1 MEVVGP
7 VRRADGQSARAGGKR
22 HRTGLSIEKGE
33 RMQAMKRTVFT
44 LIQPATLAL
53 ILLFWAYAPASWV
66 EKTWL
71 VTAVSIGTLAMVQAL
86 EFVNERHAGWRLDLR
101 EFLTDCFYLV
111 LYFAVIAKIGTALV
125 DEPLASAKHALGITT
140 DWAMHLPFV
149 VQVAFAFFLIEFGQY
164 WMHRLMHNS
173 FLWWTHAPHH
183 HITQLN
189 AAKGLVGN
197 PIELFLVSL
206 SVIAVFDLP
215 LNAVFCAFN
224 IDGAVAAFAHA
235 NVRFNPPRW
244 YAYIFTTI
252 EHHSLHHSVG
262 FLETRCNY
270 ANALIL
276 VDRMFGTFRA
286 GESAVV
292 GQDER
297 RRLSI
302 PQQLVFP
309 FRPLLAMIKS
319 NPAKSTSAPG

>member
-1 MEVVGP
+1 V
-7 VRRADGQSARAGGKR
+7 
-22 HRTGLSIEKGE
+22 H
-33 RMQAMKRTVFT
+33 AMKRIVFT
-44 LIQPATLAL
+44 LVQPVTLAL
-53 ILLFWAYAPASWV
+53 IMLFWASAPASWLD
-66 EKTWL
+66 KTWL

-101 EFLTDCFYLV
+101 EFLTDSFYLI
-111 LYFAVIAKIGTALV
+111 LYFAVIAKLGTALV
-125 DEPLASAKHALGITT
+125 DEPLAAAKHAFGITT
-140 DWAMHLPFV
+140 AWAMHLPFV
-149 VQVAFAFFLIEFGQY
+149 VQVALAFFLIEFGQY

-189 AAKGLVGN
+189 AMKGLVGN
-197 PIELFLVSL
+197 PVELFLVSL

-244 YAYIFTTI
+244 YAYFFTTV
-252 EHHSLHHSVG
+252 EAHSLHHTVG
-262 FLETRCNY
+262 FNETRCNY

-276 VDRMFGTFRA
+276 CDRMFGTFRQ
-286 GESAVV
+286 GEAQVV

-297 RRLSI
+297 KRLSI
-302 PQQLVFP
+302 PQQFLFP
-309 FRPLLAMIKS
+309 LRPLMAAIKS
-319 NPAKSTSAPG
+319 NPRKSASPSA